1 MTCTG
6 LAYAEGWEYAAFW
19 SVSAIL
25 LGVDNSGGAGNL
37 FLTDTQ
43 ADFQRRGLEADVGM
57 VLYNLTQSTN
67 GPITAVTETT
77 VTATGVTWD
86 DGDTYRAV
94 AVTGSQ
100 IATIENYLR
109 VVAANIDIARASVG
123 ACDCTLSAPGAA
135 LLSKLNIIETGCY
148 HQAVCGMPAQH
159 LSVEEKRL
167 YLEQVNQQLGFI
179 YSGQIELC
187 DGETGS
193 TFPVVG
199 WASQAHTEFG
209 AARIIANRI
218 KRTGG

>member
-6 LAYAEGWEYAAFW
+6 LAYAAGWEYAAFW
-19 SVSAIL
+19 SVSSIL
-25 LGVDNSGGAGNL
+25 LGADNSGGVGNL
-37 FLTDTQ
+37 FLTNTQ
-43 ADFQRRGLEADVGM
+43 ADFQNSGLEANVGM
-57 VLYNLTQSTN
+57 VLYNLTQGTS
-67 GPITAVTETT
+67 GPITNVTATT

-86 DGDTYRAV
+86 NGDVYRAV
-94 AVTGSQ
+94 AVDGSQ

-123 ACDCTLSAPGAA
+123 ACDCTLSASAAA

-159 LSVEEKRL
+159 LTTEQKGQ
-167 YLEQVNQQLGFI
+167 YLMEVNRQLDFI

-187 DGETGS
+187 AGETGS

-199 WASQAHTEFG
+199 WAEQAHTEFG
-209 AARIIANRI
+209 QAQIIANRI
-218 KRTGG
+218 RRYGI